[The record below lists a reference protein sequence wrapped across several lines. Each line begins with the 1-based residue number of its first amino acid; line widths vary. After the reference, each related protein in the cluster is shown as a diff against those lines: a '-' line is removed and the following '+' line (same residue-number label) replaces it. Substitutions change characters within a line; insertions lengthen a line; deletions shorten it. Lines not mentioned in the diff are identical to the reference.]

1 MNMKK
6 SMQILSVALVTVIML
21 TSAATNG
28 YKVGDTVK
36 DFSLKNIDGKMVSL
50 KDNSSAKGAII
61 IFTCNHCPYAK
72 AYEQRVMELDKM
84 YSGKG
89 FPVIAINPNDPVA
102 VPDDSYDNM
111 VKTAKL
117 KGYTFPYLIDD
128 TQQVARQFGAA
139 RTPHVFVLNKTD
151 KGYEV
156 AYIGAIDDNTED
168 AGAVNHKYVQD
179 AVNALLSG
187 KNVPVTETKAV
198 GCTIKWKA

>member
-1 MNMKK
+1 MKK
-6 SMQILSVALVTVIML
+6 SVQILSFALVAVILL

-50 KDNSSAKGAII
+50 KDNIGAKGAII

-84 YSGKG
+84 YKGKG

-102 VPDDSYDNM
+102 VPDDSFDNM
-111 VKTAKL
+111 VKTAKQ
-117 KGYTFPYLIDD
+117 KGYTFPYLIDE

-168 AGAVNHKYVQD
+168 AGAVKHKYVED
-179 AVNALLSG
+179 AVNALLNG
-187 KNVPVTETKAV
+187 KSVPVTETKAV
-198 GCTIKWKA
+198 GCTIKWKV

>member
-6 SMQILSVALVTVIML
+6 SVQILAVALVAITFL

-36 DFSLKNIDGKMVSL
+36 DFSLKNVDGKMMSL
-50 KDNSSAKGAII
+50 KDNTNAKGAIV

-72 AYEQRVMELDKM
+72 AYEQRVMNLDKM
-84 YSGKG
+84 YRSKG

-111 VKTAKL
+111 VKNARQ
-117 KGYTFPYLIDD
+117 KGYTFPYLFDE

-139 RTPHVFVLNKTD
+139 RTPHVYVLNKTD

-168 AGAVNHKYVQD
+168 AGAVQHKYVED
-179 AVNALLSG
+179 AVNALLNG
-187 KNVPVTETKAV
+187 KTVPVTETKAV
-198 GCTIKWKA
+198 GCTIKWKS